1 MVLRGLQHLRRSP
14 CCSAAFIL
22 IISDKSSIIYI
33 HFKERAGMYQQITIV
48 GNVGRDA
55 TLKYTSAGI
64 AVADFSVAVEKVTGS
79 GENRQK
85 GTTWFR
91 VTCWRNL
98 GEIAGQYVKKGGKI
112 LVVGEIAASSYVD
125 KAGVTQVTLE
135 LTADN
140 FKLLSSRA
148 EMEQRAGGEGSYNGG
163 GGGQSEEDMYAPA
176 PQQAPKAQRGGG
188 RGKQQPPEGDND
200 IPF

>member
-1 MVLRGLQHLRRSP
+1 
-14 CCSAAFIL
+14 
-22 IISDKSSIIYI
+22 
-33 HFKERAGMYQQITIV
+33 MYQQITIV

-55 TLKYTSAGI
+55 TLKYTSSGV
-64 AVADFSVAVEKVTGS
+64 AVADFSVAVSKVTGS
-79 GENRQK
+79 GEARQEK
-85 GTTWFR
+85 TTWFR

-98 GEIAGQYVKKGGKI
+98 GEIAGQYVKKGAKI

-125 KAGVTQVTLE
+125 KAGVTQVNLE

-148 EMEQRAGGEGSYNGG
+148 ETEQRAAGGESSYNNTP
-163 GGGQSEEDMYAPA
+163 SEEEMYAPA
-176 PQQAPKAQRGGG
+176 PQPAAKPARGG
-188 RGKQQPPEGDND
+188 RGKQNPPEGDND